1 MRPPVAVLLGSALVA
16 GCATTPPPPAATTYI
31 AQNCASAPDLGTAA
45 SLTPESRR
53 RIFRVGSPVDASTP
67 CFRNGEAPTPYV
79 VYALP
84 SAVEGTMIEVGAE
97 LEGARI
103 FSPAISILD
112 EDGRPLRSFE
122 PGHYLYRGVMFS
134 VQFLPQPGERFILIT
149 ADPTRIGRNY
159 DAVAISTSTTAIVTP
174 YAAASWTSGVDRSIS
189 RTFSYDGAVAAIVYS
204 PEGNE
209 R

>member
-1 MRPPVAVLLGSALVA
+1 MRKTAVAILGSALVA
-16 GCATTPPPPAATTYI
+16 GCATTPPPPAATTYS

-53 RIFRVGSPVDASTP
+53 RIFRVGTPVDASTP
-67 CFRNGEAPTPYV
+67 CLRNGQGATPYV
-79 VYALP
+79 IYALP
-84 SAVEGTMIEVGAE
+84 PAIEGTMIEVGAE

-112 EDGRPLRSFE
+112 EDGRSVRSFD
-122 PGHYLYRGVMFS
+122 PSQYLYRGVMYS
-134 VQFLPQPGERFILIT
+134 VQFLPQPGERFVLVT
-149 ADPTRIGRNY
+149 ADPSRIGRNY
-159 DAVAISTSTTAIVTP
+159 DAVAISTSTTAIATP
-174 YAAASWTSGVDRSIS
+174 YAFASWTSGVDQSIS